1 MDELLSVSDHI
12 GVCNF
17 CQRLVERSLDADE
30 KMHALKSEVL
40 QKAAKTQNSTI
51 GEEHLTLEQMASYVD
66 GNLKSKE
73 LRALQ
78 DHLIGCAECELIV
91 DDLFSFRAQVVSE
104 LGHEYQPLSP
114 ASERRVTGGDRW
126 RRFFTG
132 PSSFPTGLPALISG
146 SVLSTLLLLSASWV
160 IWRSFKPK
168 DVSPDSAQ
176 ATPSQTTPMLDPRS
190 SPTPPSPGINTI
202 QPAQLVENG
211 RRIGLNENGELSGI
225 DNLSPEYRRMIE
237 RTLKE
242 RALDKPSLL
251 AGLTQSDGG
260 GIRSGSDLG
269 DVFRVTE
276 PAGKVILSDRP
287 TFRWTPLPGATSYT
301 VEIYNGAFNLLFS
314 SPPLTGN
321 SWTASQPLRRGETLS
336 WQVKAI
342 KDVREVISPRPPQR
356 VVKFRILDPAKAE
369 KVIRAKQNYSTSH
382 LTLGLIYAQYGL
394 LDDAERELRSLQKE
408 NPDSDTLRRLLN
420 NISKMRR

>member
-1 MDELLSVSDHI
+1 MEELLSVSDHI
-12 GVCNF
+12 DVCNL
-17 CQRLVERSLDADE
+17 CRRLAERSMHVDE
-30 KMHALKSEVL
+30 RMHALKSGVL
-40 QKAAKTQNSTI
+40 REAAETQDSTI

-66 GNLKSKE
+66 GNLNGKD

-78 DHLIGCAECELIV
+78 DHMIECAECELIV
-91 DDLFSFRAQVVSE
+91 DDLFSFKAQVVSE
-104 LGHEYQPLSP
+104 LGNEYQPLSP

-132 PSSFPTGLPALISG
+132 SSSFPAGPPSLIFG

-160 IWRSFKPK
+160 IWKSFKPK

-176 ATPSQTTPMLDPRS
+176 ATPTHTTPMIDPGAF
-190 SPTPPSPGINTI
+190 PTPSSPGINAI
-202 QPAQLVENG
+202 QPAQLIENG

-225 DNLSPEYRRMIE
+225 ENLSPEYRRMIE

-242 RALDKPSLL
+242 RALERSSLL

-260 GIRSGSDLG
+260 GIRSESDRG
-269 DVFRVTE
+269 NVFRATE
-276 PAGKVILSDRP
+276 PVGKVILSDRP
-287 TFRWTPLPGATSYT
+287 TFRWTPLPGATSYI
-301 VEIYNGAFNLLFS
+301 VEIYNDAFNLLFS
-314 SPPLTGN
+314 SQPLTRN

-342 KDVREVISPRPPQR
+342 KDAREVISPRPPQR

-369 KVIRAKQNYSTSH
+369 KVIRAKQDYSTSH
-382 LTLGLIYAQYGL
+382 LTLGLIYAQFGL
-394 LDDAERELRSLQKE
+394 LDDAEQELRSLQKE

>member
-1 MDELLSVSDHI
+1 MQELISVSDHI
-12 GVCNF
+12 GACSL
-17 CQRLVERSLDADE
+17 CRRLAERSLNVDE
-30 KMHALKSEVL
+30 KIHALKSEVL
-40 QKAAKTQNSTI
+40 REAAETQDSTI
-51 GEEHLTLEQMASYVD
+51 GEEHLTLEQMASCVD

-78 DHLIGCAECELIV
+78 NHLIGCAECELIV
-91 DDLFSFRAQVVSE
+91 DDLFSFKAQVVSE

-114 ASERRVTGGDRW
+114 ASECRVTGDNRW

-132 PSSFPTGLPALISG
+132 PSSFPAGPPALIFG

-176 ATPSQTTPMLDPRS
+176 ATPSHTTPIGA
-190 SPTPPSPGINTI
+190 SPAPPSPGINTI

-260 GIRSGSDLG
+260 VRSGSDRG

-276 PAGKVILSDRP
+276 PVGKVILSDRP
-287 TFRWTPLPGATSYT
+287 TFRWTPLPGATNYT
-301 VEIYNGAFNLLFS
+301 VEIYNDAFDLLLS
-314 SPPLTGN
+314 SQPLTGN
-321 SWTASQPLRRGETLS
+321 SWTASQPLARGGTLS

-342 KDVREVISPRPPQR
+342 KDAREVISPRPPQR
-356 VVKFRILDPAKAE
+356 VVNFRILDPAKAE
-369 KVIRAKQNYSTSH
+369 KVIRAKQDYSTSH
-382 LTLGLIYAQYGL
+382 LALGLIYAQYGL
-394 LDDAERELRSLQKE
+394 LDDAERELRSLQKD